1 MCLAPPHFRDSQVKL
16 LDVVLDT
23 VGRKQVCLMG
33 KMINAHVGMSR
44 KRSIKIEGEASKLR

>member
-1 MCLAPPHFRDSQVKL
+1 LAPPHFRDSQVKL